1 LNCVINIPIILIDQ
15 ALAPA
20 VAAHSFVHSISSPPL
35 PSLPG
40 TTDQQ
45 RMLAAAG
52 ASIPLGHRHLAL
64 ISADAVK
71 VFKKLRQLTIK
82 NH

>member
-1 LNCVINIPIILIDQ
+1 
-15 ALAPA
+15 
-20 VAAHSFVHSISSPPL
+20 
-35 PSLPG
+35 
-40 TTDQQ
+40 
-45 RMLAAAG
+45 MLAAAG